1 MNKQKLISVLQSRI
15 AKQKTYIT
23 LTWIDYQLTSHEG
36 DKKLFKE
43 YAIKLGVEQKYDKQ
57 ILKQLVEDARH
68 KQHYVEVV
76 YDMNKELQVLRRE
89 LASYK
94 ITGLPYALHHLRGGL

>member
-1 MNKQKLISVLQSRI
+1 MTRQKLISVLQSRI

-23 LTWIDYQLTSHEG
+23 LTWIDYQLVSHEG

-43 YAIKLGVEQKYDKQ
+43 YAIKLGIEQKHDKL
-57 ILKQLVEDARH
+57 ILKQLIHDARC

-89 LASYK
+89 LARYK
-94 ITGLPYALHHLRGGL
+94 LSVDGRAI

>member
-1 MNKQKLISVLQSRI
+1 MTRQKLISALQSRI

-43 YAIKLGVEQKYDKQ
+43 YAIKLGVEQKHDKQ
-57 ILKQLVEDARH
+57 ILKQLVEDERSIKEWKARFDTAG
-68 KQHYVEVV
+68 KALGIIAE
-76 YDMNKELQVLRRE
+76 MRE
-89 LASYK
+89 
-94 ITGLPYALHHLRGGL
+94 GL